1 MPGHVKLG
9 ATGEPDPDPLPYLV
23 VTMDMK
29 RADMAKPYDS
39 KKSVWVPHEN
49 KENGFIEGLLE
60 SDDGKKAVVMCGHE
74 VNSFNSFNCLAKF
87 FIVYNRL
94 QNNHVETSSFYR
106 KGHSRVSRL
115 DKSIHQS
122 LRNARIWLT

>member
-23 VTMDMK
+23 VSMDMK

-49 KENGFIEGLLE
+49 KDSGFVEGLLE
-60 SDDGKKAVVMCGHE
+60 SDDGKKAVVMVGHE
-74 VNSFNSFNCLAKF
+74 VN
-87 FIVYNRL
+87 
-94 QNNHVETSSFYR
+94 
-106 KGHSRVSRL
+106 
-115 DKSIHQS
+115 KSISYPPQ
-122 LRNARIWLT
+122 IWNYHIILYSGP

>member
-23 VTMDMK
+23 VSMDMK

-49 KENGFIEGLLE
+49 KDSGFVEGLLE
-60 SDDGKKAVVMCGHE
+60 SDDGKKAVVMVGHE
-74 VNSFNSFNCLAKF
+74 VN
-87 FIVYNRL
+87 
-94 QNNHVETSSFYR
+94 
-106 KGHSRVSRL
+106 
-115 DKSIHQS
+115 KSMSYLPQ
-122 LRNARIWLT
+122 IWNYHMNLILYSGP

>member
-49 KENGFIEGLLE
+49 KDNGFIEGLLE

-74 VNSFNSFNCLAKF
+74 VRF
-87 FIVYNRL
+87 FIEFI
-94 QNNHVETSSFYR
+94 QSFA
-106 KGHSRVSRL
+106 L
-115 DKSIHQS
+115 I
-122 LRNARIWLT
+122 LMNLCRIQFNILFFFTEKDV